1 MEKTTLKTSIAHL
14 PGRFQDDLQAIKE
27 LALKYG
33 PKPAMIILFGSFAR
47 GSQVEDTTQVDGNT
61 YEYTSDYDI
70 LVVTEQ
76 NIKMQRHRWLELRN
90 RIDRRPT
97 PIPTSLITH
106 SIHVLNEKIKDRHY
120 FFLDL
125 IKEGIMLYDSG
136 QYELAVP
143 PAKLTSDKRLKK
155 AKRYREHYM
164 EDGDGFFRGCRFFLS
179 EKDYRK
185 AAFLLHQAVESYYTA
200 LSLVITDYKPKTH
213 DLAELNQ
220 IAIQLNEACRA
231 VFLLQT
237 QEQEDCFTLLRR
249 AYIDA
254 RYDLTYTITL
264 EQLQY
269 LMERAVVLRE
279 LTEQL
284 CEAEMARLEKQLEA

>member
-14 PGRFQDDLQAIKE
+14 PDRFQDDLQAIKE

-70 LVVTEQ
+70 LIVTERS
-76 NIKMQRHRWLELRN
+76 IKMQRHRWLELRN

-97 PIPTSLITH
+97 PIPTTLITH

-136 QYELAVP
+136 RYELAVP
-143 PAKLTSDKRLKK
+143 PEKLTSDKRLKK
-155 AKRYREHYM
+155 AKKYREYYM
-164 EDGDGFFRGCRFFLS
+164 KDGDEFYDDVQANIKKER
-179 EKDYRK
+179 YRK
-185 AAFLLHQAVESYYTA
+185 AAFYLHQAVESYYSA
-200 LSLVITDYKPKTH
+200 LSLVMTDYKPKTH

-220 IAIQLNEACRA
+220 IAIQLNEALRA
-231 VFLLQT
+231 VFPLQT
-237 QEQEDCFTLLRR
+237 QEQEDRFTLLRR

-264 EQLQY
+264 EELQY
-269 LMERAVVLRE
+269 LMERFLVLKE
-279 LTEQL
+279 LIEQL
-284 CEAEMARLEKQLEA
+284 CEEEIAKLLKLLEG

>member
-1 MEKTTLKTSIAHL
+1 METTTLKTSIAHL
-14 PGRFQDDLQAIKE
+14 PDRFQDDLQAIKE

-70 LVVTEQ
+70 LVVTER

-97 PIPTSLITH
+97 PIPTTLITH

-136 QYELAVP
+136 RYELAVP
-143 PAKLTSDKRLKK
+143 PEKLTSDKRLKK
-155 AKRYREHYM
+155 AKKYREHYM
-164 EDGDGFFRGCRFFLS
+164 TEGDDYYDFCKIGL
-179 EKDYRK
+179 EKKKYNK
-185 AAFLLHQAVESYYTA
+185 AAFLLHQAVESYYSA
-200 LSLVITDYKPKTH
+200 LSLVMTDYKPKTH

-231 VFLLQT
+231 VFPLQT

-249 AYIDA
+249 AYTDA
-254 RYDLTYTITL
+254 RYDLTYTIIL

-279 LTEQL
+279 LTDKLTDE
-284 CEAEMARLEKQLEA
+284 EITRLEKQLEA